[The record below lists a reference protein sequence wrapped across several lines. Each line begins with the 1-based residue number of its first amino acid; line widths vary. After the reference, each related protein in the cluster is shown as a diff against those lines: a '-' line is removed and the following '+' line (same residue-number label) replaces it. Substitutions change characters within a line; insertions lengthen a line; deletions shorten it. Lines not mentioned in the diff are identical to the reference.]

1 MAAIGTVRVAVDA
14 MGGDLAPGEIV
25 RGAIQAA
32 AAGGVKVLLVG
43 DQEALERELAQGG
56 ARELP
61 ITLVPSE
68 GVVMEGESP
77 IQVMREKPRASII
90 VATGLVKAGKAQAV
104 VSMGSTG
111 ATMAASVYLLGLLE
125 GIERPALG
133 GPIIGLAPNTVL
145 LDLGSNLDCRPAQ
158 LVGFAA
164 LGATFAQFYLGVAE
178 PRVGLLSV
186 GSEAGKGNRQTR
198 ETYELL
204 QSSGLNFIGN
214 VEGYDLPLG
223 RADVVVCDGFVGNVV
238 MKLVE
243 GIGQE
248 IASRLRTRLE
258 GALPAQELE
267 AVTGEV
273 QGLLNRAEQSG
284 GGPLFGVKGVTV
296 VGHGRARAPAV
307 ANAIGTARHAVEID
321 LVGKFEA
328 ELARLRQQTTP

>member
-1 MAAIGTVRVAVDA
+1 MVTTRTVRVAVDA
-14 MGGDLAPGEIV
+14 MGGDLAPEEIV

-32 AAGGVKVLLVG
+32 AGGGVEVLLVG
-43 DQEALERELAQGG
+43 EREAVARELTQGG
-56 ARELP
+56 AEGLP
-61 ITLVPSE
+61 ITPVPSE
-68 GVVMEGESP
+68 GVVMEGDSP

-90 VATGLVKAGKAQAV
+90 VATGLVKAGQAQAV

-133 GPIIGLAPNTVL
+133 GPIIGLTPNTVL

-158 LVGFAA
+158 LMGFAA
-164 LGATFAQFYLGVAE
+164 LGATFAQFYLGVTE

-198 ETYELL
+198 EAHELL
-204 QSSGLNFIGN
+204 QGSGLNFIGN
-214 VEGYDLPLG
+214 VEGHDLPLG

-238 MKLVE
+238 MKLME
-243 GIGQE
+243 GIGQGL
-248 IASRLRTRLE
+248 ASRLRSRLD

-273 QGLLNRAEQSG
+273 HALLNRAEQSG

-307 ANAIGTARHAVEID
+307 VSAIGTARHAVEID

-328 ELARLRQQTTP
+328 ELARLRQQTTL